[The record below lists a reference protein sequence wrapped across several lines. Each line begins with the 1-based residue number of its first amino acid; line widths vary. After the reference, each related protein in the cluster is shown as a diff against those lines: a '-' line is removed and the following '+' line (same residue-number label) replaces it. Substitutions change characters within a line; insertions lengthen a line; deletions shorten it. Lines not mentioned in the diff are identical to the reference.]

1 VGNCFFQSRNCLTLI
16 CIIPLAQVGE
26 HQESLLAYLGHTQ
39 LGGSGLPF
47 QSMLFWYYVVL
58 F

>member
-1 VGNCFFQSRNCLTLI
+1 
-16 CIIPLAQVGE
+16 VGE
-26 HQESLLAYLGHTQ
+26 HQESLLAYLGQ
-39 LGGSGLPF
+39 LAVLGLLTLF